1 MANKVDLS
9 HLQQIA
15 DAMASGTN
23 NAVRYVTVK
32 STLWGLERQSGRDR
46 PGVLDHGG
54 PKFCLQKFFSD
65 DEDENKD
72 REQTMELRELMKNQN
87 KMTIDEDFGDE
98 LKIPLPED
106 IMDWT
111 FKGVQKENVYLQK
124 YELGI
129 HELCDSV

>member
-1 MANKVDLS
+1 MRSRAPV
-9 HLQQIA
+9 
-15 DAMASGTN
+15 
-23 NAVRYVTVK
+23 
-32 STLWGLERQSGRDR
+32 R
-46 PGVLDHGG
+46 PGPSGSPG
-54 PKFCLQKFFSD
+54 PWRSEILSKKFLSD

-111 FKGVQKENVYLQK
+111 FKGVLKENVYLQK

-129 HELCDSV
+129 HELCDSG